1 MENEGKEREKQT
13 NINYWVEA
21 LLGWGLGDLVYV
33 IVKLAKKE
41 KPTVRGLVSSGMTG
55 SVGTPLAVWG
65 IPKLL
70 KVHRQAQRNSS
81 FRQLAV
87 PSYASML
94 ASIAPEE
101 KTTSRVEIPPPRL
114 PATSRTHEMKHTNPQ
129 QYPWLDILPPG
140 SVTLI
145 IGKPGS
151 GKSALGYFLLERLH
165 YRTRCYVVNL
175 PKRAHQ
181 DLPPWLGIVKSLG
194 ETPLDAALLVDEG
207 ALQFSARMSASEK
220 NRRLLEAI
228 SLARQ
233 RNQIIIFIAQEA
245 SYIDINIVRGL
256 TALIVKEPAPL
267 QMLLERAELKQFIQR
282 AKGEFERIEEDKR
295 CWAYIAFSPGGYQG
309 MVRVAKP
316 GFFSDALSKCYALPD
331 QETEDKGA
339 QTLSKEEKKKKA
351 YEWYMKEHLSLR
363 KIASRLG
370 VSKSTVHN
378 WIKEEKEK
386 RKKMHEFMERLLSGL
401 GQTGQK

>member
-13 NINYWVEA
+13 NVNYWIQA
-21 LLGWGLGDLVYV
+21 LLGWGVGDLVYL
-33 IVKLAKKE
+33 IAKLAKKE
-41 KPTVRGLVSSGMTG
+41 KPTLSGLVSSGMAG
-55 SVGTPLAVWG
+55 SIGMPLAVWG

-70 KVHRQAQRNSS
+70 EVQRQAQRNSS
-81 FRQLAV
+81 FRQVAV

-94 ASIAPEE
+94 ASSAPVE
-101 KTTSRVEIPPPRL
+101 KTTSRVKIPPFCP
-114 PATSRTHEMKHTNPQ
+114 PATPRTHEVKHTNPK

-165 YRTRCYVVNL
+165 YRTSCYVVNL
-175 PKRAHQ
+175 PKRAHRN
-181 DLPPWLGIVKSLG
+181 LPLWLGVVESL
-194 ETPLDAALLVDEG
+194 EEAPLDAALLVDEG

-256 TALIVKEPAPL
+256 TTLIVKEPAPL
-267 QMLLERAELKQFIQR
+267 QMLLERVELKQFIQR

-309 MVRVAKP
+309 IVRVAKP
-316 GFFSDALSKCYALPD
+316 DFFSDALSKCYALPD
-331 QETEDKGA
+331 QETEDKGGH
-339 QTLSKEEKKKKA
+339 TLSKEEKKKKA
-351 YEWYMKEHLSLR
+351 YEWYREDHLSVR
-363 KIASRLG
+363 KIAPRLG
-370 VSKSTVHN
+370 VSKSTVSN
-378 WIKEEKEK
+378 WIKEEKETRK
-386 RKKMHEFMERLLSGL
+386 RMHDFITRLRIRAGTYME
-401 GQTGQK
+401 K

>member
-13 NINYWVEA
+13 NVNYWIQA
-21 LLGWGLGDLVYV
+21 LLGWGVGDLVYL
-33 IVKLAKKE
+33 IAKLAKKE
-41 KPTVRGLVSSGMTG
+41 KPTVSGLVSSGMAG

-70 KVHRQAQRNSS
+70 EVQRQAQRNSS
-81 FRQLAV
+81 FRQVAV

-94 ASIAPEE
+94 ASITPVD
-101 KTTSRVEIPPPRL
+101 KTTSRVKIPPPCL
-114 PATSRTHEMKHTNPQ
+114 PATPRTHEVKHTNPK
-129 QYPWLDILPPG
+129 QYPWRDILPPG

-165 YRTRCYVVNL
+165 YRTSCYVVNL
-175 PKRAHQ
+175 PKRAHRN
-181 DLPPWLGIVKSLG
+181 LPPWLGVVKSL
-194 ETPLDAALLVDEG
+194 EEAPLDAALLVDEG

-256 TALIVKEPAPL
+256 TTFIVKEPAPL

-309 MVRVAKP
+309 IVRVAKP
-316 GFFSDALSKCYALPD
+316 DFFSDALSKCYALPD
-331 QETEDKGA
+331 QETEDKGGH
-339 QTLSKEEKKKKA
+339 TLSKEEKKKKA
-351 YEWYMKEHLSLR
+351 YEWYREDHLSVR
-363 KIASRLG
+363 KIAPRIG
-370 VSKSTVHN
+370 VSKSTVSN
-378 WIKEEKEK
+378 WIKEEKETRK
-386 RKKMHEFMERLLSGL
+386 RMHDFITRLRIRAGKCME
-401 GQTGQK
+401 K